1 MLIEYAYKISG
12 LKKMSGVKNSFPN
25 KVVISSYF
33 LNVACHVFQWYSLWE
48 TKTTWR
54 HGASIGGWLFNR
66 DWLKIVGI

>member
-33 LNVACHVFQWYSLWE
+33 LNVACHVFQWYSLWDA
-48 TKTTWR
+48 KTT
-54 HGASIGGWLFNR
+54 
-66 DWLKIVGI
+66 